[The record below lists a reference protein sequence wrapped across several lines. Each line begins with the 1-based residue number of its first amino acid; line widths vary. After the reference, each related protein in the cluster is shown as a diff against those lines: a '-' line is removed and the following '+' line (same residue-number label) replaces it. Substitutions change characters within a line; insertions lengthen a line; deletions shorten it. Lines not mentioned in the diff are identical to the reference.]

1 MISIYIYRLF
11 IRKTLLQAQE
21 SFVSIFVT
29 GAIPRAVFGIGAAN
43 TLLPFLFC
51 ANDVKTRAANY
62 QCDDNKNDN
71 IRWCHTFTS
80 LLAFFLAASREISR
94 LRLIIRIARTAAKAA
109 TIAQPR
115 IGIQIAPRVVPVKSV
130 PKKYTKNPTE

>member
-1 MISIYIYRLF
+1 MISIYTYRLF

-29 GAIPRAVFGIGAAN
+29 GAIPRAVFGIGTTNA
-43 TLLPFLFC
+43 LLPFLFC
-51 ANDVKTRAANY
+51 ANDIKACATDY
-62 QCDDNKNDN
+62 QCYNNKNDN
-71 IRWCHTFTS
+71 IRWCHTVTS
-80 LLAFFLAASREISR
+80 LLAFFSAASREISR
-94 LRLIIRIARTAAKAA
+94 LRLIIKIARTAANAA